1 MPVVKKK
8 PKSLKR
14 DKSHPVSV
22 VKKNAKTKS
31 LKRDKGLQV
40 PVPPV
45 VKMNA
50 RSKLS
55 SNRPNG
61 KSKGMTSRSR
71 SESQRYLSSPLSTS
85 GLDSSSLL
93 ATTTYWKNANNC
105 QHGQPE
111 SKSSH

>member
-40 PVPPV
+40 PVPQV

-61 KSKGMTSRSR
+61 KSKGMTSR
-71 SESQRYLSSPLSTS
+71 
-85 GLDSSSLL
+85 
-93 ATTTYWKNANNC
+93 
-105 QHGQPE
+105 
-111 SKSSH
+111 

>member
-1 MPVVKKK
+1 
-8 PKSLKR
+8 
-14 DKSHPVSV
+14 

-61 KSKGMTSRSR
+61 KSKGMTSR
-71 SESQRYLSSPLSTS
+71 
-85 GLDSSSLL
+85 
-93 ATTTYWKNANNC
+93 
-105 QHGQPE
+105 
-111 SKSSH
+111 